1 MVRKVT
7 GTKRVR
13 GEDLISDPKLKKEFR
28 ALKKRA
34 ASKKG

>member
-7 GTKRVR
+7 GSKRVR
-13 GEDLISDPKLKKEFR
+13 GEDLLSDLRMKKEFR

-34 ASKKG
+34 ASKKR